1 MTSTGEVACLGDSFD
16 EAFLKALLSV
26 GFTFPEKN
34 ILLSTGP
41 FESKALFL
49 PLAKKL
55 LEMGYELYATPGTH
69 DFMKYH
75 GLHTRLVFSPLSPR
89 QPNVTELLEQRK
101 IDLVINLPKSVEE
114 EDLTNDYLIRRK
126 AIDFNI
132 PLITNLQVAER
143 FIEALSRVKLNDL
156 AIKSWE
162 EY

>member
-1 MTSTGEVACLGDSFD
+1 
-16 EAFLKALLSV
+16 
-26 GFTFPEKN
+26 
-34 ILLSTGP
+34 
-41 FESKALFL
+41 

-75 GLHTRLVFSPLSPR
+75 GLRTTLVFSPLSPR
-89 QPNVTELLEQRK
+89 HPNVTELLEQRK

-143 FIEALSRVKLNDL
+143 FIEALSRVKLSDL